1 MSTLH
6 KYKIF
11 IIFVLGLL
19 LRTLLIWSLEDRGFW
34 GDTASYIVAADK
46 LKKGFQVPFW
56 PPGLVYFIYFWTKMF
71 GWSVWSIRMTALFFY
86 VIFFFAS
93 IFLAKV
99 LKFKKYTAFVAIFVS
114 FYPEFIFHSAETLT
128 QLPNA
133 AFLLVALIFMFKSIK
148 PKTTIF
154 PILAGISLGIMI
166 LFRPSS
172 LLLAGALPILIAFK
186 SKNYK
191 NLILSYLATFL
202 IVFSWINYIHSK
214 SKQWIFINTANKE
227 NLYLGNNP
235 QTPIYKTWWLGSH
248 FMEDEYIST
257 EYLQKRDSIQHLP
270 TEKRNEFYQKASINY
285 IISNPHYFLL
295 RSLNRVRVYFAF
307 DSFSGALLMKSYH
320 QDILGG
326 IYLVLSA
333 GIFIGLFS
341 IGILFFS
348 FKKDFTNIL
357 LIATILS
364 LAIPYFIAF
373 SHPVYHFP
381 ILIPLTLFFLHNFK
395 AEALKKTFTPRK
407 LLFLGIFLFIQIEWL
422 FYNL

>member
-1 MSTLH
+1 MPVFH

-11 IIFVLGLL
+11 IIFVLGFL
-19 LRTLLIWSLEDRGFW
+19 LRILVIWNMKDHGFW

-46 LKKGFQVPFW
+46 LKRGFQVPFW

-71 GWSVWSIRMTALFFY
+71 AWSVWSIRMTALFFY
-86 VIFFFAS
+86 GIFFFAS
-93 IFLAKV
+93 IFLVKV
-99 LKFKKYTAFVAIFVS
+99 LKFKKHTAFVAIFVS

-133 AFLLVALIFMFKSIK
+133 AFLLVALIFMFKSIDHK
-148 PKTTIF
+148 NIIL
-154 PILAGISLGIMI
+154 PISAGILLGIMI

-172 LLLAGALPILIAFK
+172 LLFAGILPILIAFK
-186 SKNYK
+186 SKKYK

-202 IVFSWINYIHSK
+202 VVFSWINYVHSQSNK
-214 SKQWIFINTANKE
+214 WIFINTANKE

-235 QTPIYKTWWLGSH
+235 QTPLYKTWWLGSH
-248 FMEDEYIST
+248 FTEDEYIST

-270 TEKRNEFYQKASINY
+270 TKKRNKFYQKSSVNY
-285 IISNPHYFLL
+285 IFSKPHYFLL
-295 RSLNRVRVYFAF
+295 RSLNRVRVFFAF
-307 DSFSGALLMKSYH
+307 DSFSGASLMKSYH
-320 QDILGG
+320 QNILGR
-326 IYLVLSA
+326 IFLVLSA
-333 GIFIGLFS
+333 GIYIGLFF

-348 FKKDFTNIL
+348 FKKDFTNVL
-357 LIATILS
+357 LMTTILS

-381 ILIPLTLFFLHNFK
+381 ILIPLTFFFLHNFK
-395 AEALKKTFTPRK
+395 AQALKNTFKPRK
-407 LLFLGIFLFIQIEWL
+407 LLFLGVFLFIQIEWL